1 MGRSSERR
9 AGRERQGTARVIH
22 GGWGGSEDED
32 LPLDASHGAQ
42 AGLAAAPDP
51 SSRGSSGGDPSAGDP
66 SAAVH
71 AATDPSAPDPAA
83 EAPEAG
89 RTVRRRRRWLIGGVA
104 ALLALVLVLP
114 QLLMGERRPEVEA
127 RSFLQA
133 ILDADTDTVRE
144 HMAPPADGA
153 LDVALTDQVMLASP
167 ERVDRFT
174 IEATE
179 IEGDSAEVT
188 AMLRLGHRTNETVLH
203 LTRHREGML
212 RRPVWELEPV
222 VLPVLRLSVPVSAD
236 SIVINDVEVELP
248 PSSLGDFPLGL
259 TEVHLSALPGGYQ
272 LRAPEG
278 GDAVTPVPARS
289 TVPPVLGEWTASLI
303 ELDYEITVAGAGEL
317 RDYLIDEALAECAES
332 TSPRPERCPFSAPEG
347 VTGDGT
353 WEILTPPQIHAT
365 SGTGGFVDA
374 YGYDGIA
381 EFTVTA
387 ADGTT
392 TKHRVP
398 IDGMAMGF
406 MDREGQLVGS
416 WMGDD
421 GGIVF

>member
-9 AGRERQGTARVIH
+9 AGRGRQGTARVIS
-22 GGWGGSEDED
+22 GGWGGAEDED
-32 LPLDASHGAQ
+32 LPLGTPHGGQ
-42 AGLAAAPDP
+42 VGSSPAADP
-51 SSRGSSGGDPSAGDP
+51 SASGSSAGDPPAGDP
-66 SAAVH
+66 SAPESSAL
-71 AATDPSAPDPAA
+71 DPRA
-83 EAPEAG
+83 EAPVPG
-89 RTVRRRRRWLIGGVA
+89 RKVRRRRWLIGGVA

-114 QLLMGERRPEVEA
+114 QLLMGERGPEVEA

-153 LDVALTDQVMLASP
+153 LDVALTDQVMLAAP

-188 AMLRLGHRTNETVLH
+188 ATLRLGHRTHETVLH
-203 LTRHREGML
+203 LTRHRGGML
-212 RRPVWELEPV
+212 HRPVWELDPV
-222 VLPVLRLSVPVSAD
+222 VLPVLRLAVPVSAD
-236 SIVINDVEVELP
+236 SIVVNGVEVELP

-259 TEVHLSALPGGYQ
+259 AEVHLSALPGGYQ

-303 ELDYEITVAGAGEL
+303 ELDYEITETGVEEL
-317 RDYLIDEALAECAES
+317 RDSLIDGALAECADS
-332 TSPRPERCPFSAPEG
+332 TSPRPERCPFSAPDG
-347 VTGDGT
+347 VDGDGT
-353 WEILTPPQIHAT
+353 WEILTPPQITAT

-374 YGYDGIA
+374 FGHDGVA
-381 EFTVTA
+381 EFTVAA

-392 TKHRVP
+392 AHRVT
-398 IDGMAMGF
+398 IEGTAMGF
-406 MDREGQLVGS
+406 MDRDGQLVGY

>member
-1 MGRSSERR
+1 VLG
-9 AGRERQGTARVIH
+9 AHATVIVVA
-22 GGWGGSEDED
+22 
-32 LPLDASHGAQ
+32 L
-42 AGLAAAPDP
+42 
-51 SSRGSSGGDPSAGDP
+51 
-66 SAAVH
+66 
-71 AATDPSAPDPAA
+71 
-83 EAPEAG
+83 
-89 RTVRRRRRWLIGGVA
+89 A

-114 QLLMGERRPEVEA
+114 QLLMGERGPEAEA

-174 IEATE
+174 IEATQ

-188 AMLRLGHRTNETVLH
+188 ATLRLGHRTNETVLH

-212 RRPVWELEPV
+212 RRSVWELDPV

-236 SIVINDVEVELP
+236 SIIINDVEVELP
-248 PSSLGDFPLGL
+248 PSSFADALFGMA
-259 TEVHLSALPGGYQ
+259 EVQLSALPGGYQ

-278 GDAVTPVPARS
+278 GDAVTPIQARS

-303 ELDYEITVAGAGEL
+303 ELDYEITVVGAGEL
-317 RDYLIDEALAECAES
+317 RDFLIDEALAECAES
-332 TSPRPERCPFSAPEG
+332 TSTRPEHCPFSAPEG
-347 VTGDGT
+347 VNGEGT

-374 YGYDGIA
+374 YGYDGVA

-387 ADGTT
+387 DDGTT

-398 IDGMAMGF
+398 IDGMAIGF
-406 MDREGQLVGS
+406 MDREGQLIGY

>member
-9 AGRERQGTARVIH
+9 AGRDRQGTARVIS
-22 GGWGGSEDED
+22 GGWGGAEDED
-32 LPLDASHGAQ
+32 LPLGTPHGGQ
-42 AGLAAAPDP
+42 VGSSPAADP
-51 SSRGSSGGDPSAGDP
+51 SASGSSAGDPPAGDP
-66 SAAVH
+66 SA
-71 AATDPSAPDPAA
+71 PESSAPDPRA
-83 EAPEAG
+83 EAPVPG
-89 RTVRRRRRWLIGGVA
+89 RKVRRRLWLIGGIA

-114 QLLMGERRPEVEA
+114 QLLMGERGPEVEA

-153 LDVALTDQVMLASP
+153 LDVALTDQVMLAAP

-188 AMLRLGHRTNETVLH
+188 ATLRLGHRTHETVLH

-236 SIVINDVEVELP
+236 SILINDVEVELP

-272 LRAPEG
+272 LRAPES
-278 GDAVTPVPARS
+278 GDGVSPVPARS

-303 ELDYEITVAGAGEL
+303 ELDYEITEAGVEQL
-317 RDYLIDEALAECAES
+317 RDSLIDGPLAECADS

-353 WEILTPPQIHAT
+353 WEIRTPPQITAM
-365 SGTGGFVDA
+365 SGTGGFVEA
-374 YGYDGIA
+374 LGHSGVA

-392 TKHRVP
+392 TAHRVP
-398 IDGMAMGF
+398 IEGTAMGF
-406 MDREGQLVGS
+406 MDRDGQLVGY